1 MIMTIP
7 IYAIPK
13 KRDKIPVKEKRK
25 PRGICPEIEFQTLL
39 DTETKKL
46 EMGR

>member
-13 KRDKIPVKEKRK
+13 KKDKIPAKGKRK
-25 PRGICPEIEFQTLL
+25 SRGTYPEIEFQTLL

-46 EMGR
+46 EAGR